1 MRSYFVRRMLLPT
14 LCALSIILTGFKC
27 SDEPEI
33 QQETIEVQPTIK
45 AEPIVIISEQPLE
58 ETVSAVEIE
67 ECVED
72 EELLSREDIELIAV
86 VTMAES
92 EGECEEGKR
101 LVIDTILNRMD
112 SPYFPDT
119 VHDVVYQKSQFS
131 SMWNGR
137 VNKCTVQDDICQ
149 LVEEELRDRS
159 NSDTIFFTAGG
170 YGKYGNPMFQL
181 GNHYFSSYK

>member
-1 MRSYFVRRMLLPT
+1 MRSYIVRRMLLST

-33 QQETIEVQPTIK
+33 QQETIEVHPTIK
-45 AEPIVIISEQPLE
+45 AERIVIISEQTLE
-58 ETVSAVEIE
+58 ETVSAVKIE

-72 EELLSREDIELIAV
+72 EELLSREDIELIAL
-86 VTMAES
+86 VTMAEA

-101 LVIDTILNRMD
+101 LVIDTILNRVD
-112 SPYFPDT
+112 SPYFPNT
-119 VHDVVYQKSQFS
+119 VHDVIYQKSQFS

-137 VNKCTVQDDICQ
+137 VNKCTARDDICQ
-149 LVEEELRDRS
+149 LVEEELQSRS
-159 NSDTIFFTAGG
+159 NVDTIFFTAGR
-170 YGKYGNPMFQL
+170 YGKYGKPLFQL